1 MEVAG
6 GIRDGSLDMRSFQ
19 GQWTG
24 CLANISPVQMSA
36 DVVRKREE
44 MLQVEEKSRGLVVL
58 RCRVG
63 NTVTGLVTQQAMS
76 PTCSL
81 VPAIVYLHQPQL
93 RIDVAVAFQTVPST
107 ATN

>member
-1 MEVAG
+1 
-6 GIRDGSLDMRSFQ
+6 
-19 GQWTG
+19 
-24 CLANISPVQMSA
+24 
-36 DVVRKREE
+36 
-44 MLQVEEKSRGLVVL
+44 MLQVEEKERGLVVL

-63 NTVTGLVTQQAMS
+63 NPITGLVTPQAMS

-93 RIDVAVAFQTVPST
+93 RIDVAVAFQTTWYTLRTIPST